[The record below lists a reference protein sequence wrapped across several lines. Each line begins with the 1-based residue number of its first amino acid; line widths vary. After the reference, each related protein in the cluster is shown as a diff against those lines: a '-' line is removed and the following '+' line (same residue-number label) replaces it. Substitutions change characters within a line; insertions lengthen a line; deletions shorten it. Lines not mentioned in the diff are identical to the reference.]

1 MVQEG
6 LSISTF
12 QVLPLISCLICIPNK
27 HPFCSF
33 SEGESISAPVSHS
46 VLWLVWFQT
55 LHVLGE
61 KHLYFWWLVGFSKS
75 CLQLWLGGLFTL
87 NLRSGEGA
95 GSTQAGAH
103 ALGQSDQEQSLLFL
117 HWTLGCWGCITCTHS
132 FRAPGFN
139 SQELYYSAHPSLPSF
154 MHIKLQQTVFSGFS
168 RKHYHRI
175 SIKYLFF
182 TVLWHNMGQKASCY
196 DAF

>member
-1 MVQEG
+1 MGFQEAQVVQEG

-55 LHVLGE
+55 LHMLGD

-117 HWTLGCWGCITCTHS
+117 HWTLGCWDAGDASHAHTALEHQVSTARSSITVHIPPSHRSCTL
-132 FRAPGFN
+132 N
-139 SQELYYSAHPSLPSF
+139 SSKQCLV
-154 MHIKLQQTVFSGFS
+154 VFLGNT
-168 RKHYHRI
+168 I
-175 SIKYLFF
+175 
-182 TVLWHNMGQKASCY
+182 TE
-196 DAF
+196 